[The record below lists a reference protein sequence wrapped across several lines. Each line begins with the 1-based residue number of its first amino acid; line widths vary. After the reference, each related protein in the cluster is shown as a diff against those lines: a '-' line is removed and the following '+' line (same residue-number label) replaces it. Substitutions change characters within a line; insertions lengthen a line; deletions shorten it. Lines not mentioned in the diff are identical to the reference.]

1 MLEHP
6 NQIILI
12 NARHRS
18 EKDTC
23 DGNKMGCAEFL
34 RLEVF
39 IKKGCDAKQEKVPEQ
54 DDVLKLK
61 TTKN

>member
-1 MLEHP
+1 MLEHS

-12 NARHRS
+12 NARHRG

-23 DGNKMGCAEFL
+23 DGNEMGSTVFL

-39 IKKGCDAKQEKVPEQ
+39 IKKDCDAKQEKVREQ

-61 TTKN
+61 ATKN